1 MAQQIR
7 AFFQLIRWPNLVFIA
22 ITQLLFH
29 FFVVVPSA
37 QGEVYSFPLRLTTPL
52 LYLLCFSSIL
62 IAAAGYIIND
72 YFDINIDEI
81 NKPDKMVLGKKFGRR
96 WGVLL
101 HSSISLLGLA
111 IGIWVSYKLNN
122 WAIAIGHFTCIV
134 LLWVYST
141 SLKRQLLVGNIVI
154 SMLTAWVLLV
164 LLVAELPGW
173 WSGHLVSEQ
182 EKATVARLSR
192 IGVLYAAFAFI
203 LNLVREVVKDLE
215 DMHGD
220 RKEGCKTMPIMWGV
234 NATKVFVGVWLVVLI
249 AALLISQIYV
259 ILFGWWLS
267 ATYIL
272 LTVVLPLISLMFQL
286 QKAAH
291 TTQYGA
297 ISKKIKWIML
307 AGICSMAFFML
318 YTK

>member
-1 MAQQIR
+1 
-7 AFFQLIRWPNLVFIA
+7 
-22 ITQLLFH
+22 
-29 FFVVVPSA
+29 
-37 QGEVYSFPLRLTTPL
+37 L